1 MYQVYV
7 PTRSHVSMYFYPLP
21 KPRATAVTRTSYLS
35 LQQQHHSQLEQ
46 WQHQQTLSARMLS
59 WSNTCRR
66 CLSHLIVPSHHQAGG
81 DDDREVG
88 GGGGGLGAT
97 KETAAAQRQWQR

>member
-1 MYQVYV
+1 
-7 PTRSHVSMYFYPLP
+7 
-21 KPRATAVTRTSYLS
+21 
-35 LQQQHHSQLEQ
+35 
-46 WQHQQTLSARMLS
+46 MLS

-88 GGGGGLGAT
+88 GGGGGLGCYDGDSGGA
-97 KETAAAQRQWQR
+97 EAVVEVSQ